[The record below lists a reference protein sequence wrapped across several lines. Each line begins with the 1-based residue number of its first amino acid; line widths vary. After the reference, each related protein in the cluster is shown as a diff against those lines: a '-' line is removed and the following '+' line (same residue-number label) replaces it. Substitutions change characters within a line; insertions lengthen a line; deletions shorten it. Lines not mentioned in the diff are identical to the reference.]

1 MYIFYKI
8 YIHIIY
14 GYDVFNDFGLHSPV
28 PSPDSFALFCV
39 YTSPWYTSKR
49 QFCNHDDRVSGYCD
63 ENDEDDARG
72 LSTSVSLNLYTYM
85 YKRDRQSWGEGGGL
99 GIICNG

>member
-14 GYDVFNDFGLHSPV
+14 GYDVFNDFGFIPPSPHQALLHS
-28 PSPDSFALFCV
+28 LRI
-39 YTSPWYTSKR
+39 YTSHPWYTSKR

-63 ENDEDDARG
+63 DNDDEDARG
-72 LSTSVSLNLYTYM
+72 PSTSVSRNLYINTTA
-85 YKRDRQSWGEGGGL
+85 DVWG
-99 GIICNG
+99 